1 MIDGTHRGLGL
12 QLNRRPRVV
21 HVNASEVHGGAA
33 RACARLDSA
42 LRAAGTDSRVLAV
55 GELPPVSFE
64 LNDRDDLIRHTF
76 VTTNRTAISNTHFS
90 LCLDGVDLSALRS
103 IQEADVVHLH
113 WVASIQTPRT
123 LQRLLALDKVVV
135 WTLHDFAPFTGG
147 CHYPAGCAGFESS
160 CSRCPQ
166 LRTDP
171 FDVPAAVLADK
182 IELLDVRDLTLVAP
196 SSWIAEQARASALFS
211 AAPRIEVVRYGIDT
225 DVFRPRGQA
234 EARDALGL
242 PQERAY
248 VFCGADHGGEMRKG
262 VPSLAR
268 VLADVSR
275 HPAMRGRR
283 VAVLCVGD
291 VPEELLLAGVEV
303 IPLGRIVAEEDM
315 AVALSAADTCVF
327 PYLEDNAPNMV
338 LESLACARPV
348 VAFAVGGVPEL
359 VPDGI
364 AGRCVPVG
372 DERALGG
379 ALASLLDNESLA
391 RELGERG
398 RERVCE
404 LHSSGAQAARMMEL
418 YEDALGSAAVEPRR
432 RQRPHRTSA
441 GDSGQALSALIEP
454 LTVHC
459 LEEEVRRL
467 QKQVQAHERKS
478 MVEAHALRALR
489 PVAVEAAARLEVI
502 DELRDGLARAEA
514 ECDARLEVIEDLR
527 GGLARAEA
535 ECDARLEVIEDLRGA
550 LARAE
555 AECDARLRVIDEL
568 EAYRLG
574 VEADKTRRRQWV
586 RRKLSAA
593 RRATRFDDWWYSK
606 IPPLLAIAYL
616 QVTLARSYQLWSLLP
631 WLLVSL
637 VCVAAYGHVV
647 NDSFDVESDR
657 RAGKANAMS
666 RHGIAVRAVFAVSLA
681 TVAFAPAA
689 VVGYPVAALVLLAIN
704 LLLPT
709 IYSIP
714 AIRLKERGVA
724 GIVCD
729 VGGSHVVPTLFVL
742 VALHQGSHGVSLHE
756 WAFAVAAVAWSGVL
770 GLKGILHHQLS
781 DRSGDLAAGTAT
793 FAATME
799 AGRIERW
806 LPAYNLFVE
815 APVSV
820 VLCLVVVDAC
830 PLAGVALAGY
840 FVVESVKY
848 RLGFQFALSA
858 DPRTLR
864 RSFPFV
870 NEAFYVLWLPLAAA
884 LQLAIVSPAWLW
896 APVFQVVG
904 FLPNIRDQAADLVAT
919 SRAVRGRGER
929 IVPSILR
936 RRGS

>member
-1 MIDGTHRGLGL
+1 MHRGL
-12 QLNRRPRVV
+12 QRNRGPRVV
-21 HVNASEVHGGAA
+21 HVNASDVHGGAG
-33 RACARLDSA
+33 RACGRLDSA
-42 LRAAGTDSRVLAV
+42 LRAAGTDSRVLSA
-55 GELPPVSFE
+55 GELPPVSGE
-64 LNDRDDLIRHTF
+64 LNGREELIRHAF
-76 VTTNRTAISNTHFS
+76 VTTNRTAVSNTHFS
-90 LCLDGVDLSALRS
+90 LCLDGVDLSASRA
-103 IQEADVVHLH
+103 IRDADVVHLH

-123 LQRLLALDKVVV
+123 LQRLLALDTVVV

-160 CSRCPQ
+160 CSRCPH
-166 LRTDP
+166 LRIDP

-182 IELLDVRDLTLVAP
+182 VELLDVRDVTLVAP

-211 AAPRIEVVRYGIDT
+211 AAPRIEVVRNGIDT

-234 EARDALGL
+234 EARDALGV
-242 PQERAY
+242 PQEGAY
-248 VFCGADHGGEMRKG
+248 VFCGADQGREVRKG
-262 VPSLAR
+262 IPSLAR
-268 VLADVSR
+268 VLADVAR
-275 HPAMRGRR
+275 HPAMGGRR
-283 VAVLCVGD
+283 VAALCVGD

-303 IPLGRIVAEEDM
+303 IPLGRIVAEEEM
-315 AVALSAADTCVF
+315 AVALSAADAFLF
-327 PYLEDNAPNMV
+327 PSLEDNAPNMV

-364 AGRCVPVG
+364 AGRCVPAG
-372 DERALGG
+372 DERALAE
-379 ALASLLDNESLA
+379 ALASLLANPSLA

-404 LHSSGAQAARMMEL
+404 RHSSRAQAARMVTL
-418 YEDALGSAAVEPRR
+418 YEDALGLAADEPRR
-432 RQRPHRTSA
+432 RQRPRRSSA
-441 GDSGQALSALIEP
+441 APGDPGQALSALIEP

-467 QKQVQAHERKS
+467 QQHVRAHERKS

-489 PVAVEAAARLEVI
+489 QVELEAA
-502 DELRDGLARAEA
+502 
-514 ECDARLEVIEDLR
+514 ARLEVIEDLR
-527 GGLARAEA
+527 GR
-535 ECDARLEVIEDLRGA
+535 

-555 AECDARLRVIDEL
+555 AECDARLRVIGEL
-568 EAYRLG
+568 EAYRLSAEARLS
-574 VEADKTRRRQWV
+574 VEADKARRRQLIP
-586 RRKLSAA
+586 RTPTAA

-647 NDSFDVESDR
+647 NDSFDVEADR

-666 RHGIAVRAVFAVSLA
+666 RHGVAFRAVFAGSLA
-681 TVAFAPAA
+681 AVAFAPAF
-689 VVGYPVAALVLLAIN
+689 VVRYSVAALVLLAIN

-714 AIRLKERGVA
+714 ETRLKERGVA
-724 GIVCD
+724 GLVCD

-756 WAFAVAAVAWSGVL
+756 WVFAVAALAWSGAL

-781 DRSGDLAAGTAT
+781 DRSGDLAAGAST
-793 FAATME
+793 FAATVE

-820 VLCLVVVDAC
+820 VLCLVVVGAC
-830 PLAGVALAGY
+830 PLAAVALAGY
-840 FVVESVKY
+840 VLVESVKY
-848 RLGFQFALSA
+848 RLGFQFALSP

-870 NEAFYVLWLPLAAA
+870 NEAFYVVWLPLAAA
-884 LQLAIVSPAWLW
+884 LQLAIVSSAWLW
-896 APVFQVVG
+896 APIFQVAA
-904 FLPNIRDQAADLVAT
+904 FLPTIRVQAADLVAT
-919 SRAVRGRGER
+919 ARAVRSRGEWS
-929 IVPSILR
+929 ISSILR
-936 RRGS
+936 RRVS

>member
-1 MIDGTHRGLGL
+1 VIDGTHRAP
-12 QLNRRPRVV
+12 QRSRRPRVV
-21 HVNASEVHGGAA
+21 HVNASDVHGGAG
-33 RACARLDSA
+33 RACGRLDSA
-42 LRAAGTDSRVLAV
+42 LRAVGTDSRVLAV
-55 GELPPVSFE
+55 GELPPVSGE
-64 LNDRDDLIRHTF
+64 LSGRDDLIRHTF

-113 WVASIQTPRT
+113 WMASIQTPRT

-182 IELLDVRDLTLVAP
+182 IELLDGRDLTLVAP
-196 SSWIAEQARASALFS
+196 SSWIAERARASALFS

-242 PQERAY
+242 PQKGAY

-291 VPEELLLAGVEV
+291 VSEELLLAGVEV

-315 AVALSAADTCVF
+315 AVALSAADACVF
-327 PYLEDNAPNMV
+327 PSLEDNAPNMV

-364 AGRCVPVG
+364 AGRCVPAG
-372 DERALGG
+372 DERALGE
-379 ALASLLDNESLA
+379 ALVSLLANPSLA

-404 LHSSGAQAARMMEL
+404 RHSSGAQAARMIEL
-418 YEDALGSAAVEPRR
+418 YEDALGFAADEPRR

-441 GDSGQALSALIEP
+441 APGDSGQALSELIEP

-467 QKQVQAHERKS
+467 QEQDRAYERKS
-478 MVEAHALRALR
+478 MVEAHALRALQ
-489 PVAVEAAARLEVI
+489 PVAVEAAARLKVI
-502 DELRDGLARAEA
+502 DDLRDRLARAEA
-514 ECDARLEVIEDLR
+514 ECDARLEVIDDQR
-527 GGLARAEA
+527 DR
-535 ECDARLEVIEDLRGA
+535 

-568 EAYRLG
+568 EAYRLW
-574 VEADKTRRRQWV
+574 VEADKARRRPWV
-586 RRKLSAA
+586 RRTLSAA

-616 QVTLARSYQLWSLLP
+616 QMTLARSYQLWSLLP

-666 RHGIAVRAVFAVSLA
+666 RHGIAVRAVFAGSLA
-681 TVAFAPAA
+681 AVAFAPAA
-689 VVGYPVAALVLLAIN
+689 VVRYPVAALVLLAIN

-714 AIRLKERGVA
+714 ATRLKERGVA
-724 GIVCD
+724 GLVCD
-729 VGGSHVVPTLFVL
+729 VGGSHVVPALFVL
-742 VALHQGSHGVSLHE
+742 VALHQVSHGVSLHE
-756 WAFAVAAVAWSGVL
+756 WVFAVAAVAWSGAL
-770 GLKGILHHQLS
+770 GLKGILHHQLT

-793 FAATME
+793 FAATVE

-830 PLAGVALAGY
+830 PLAAVALAGY
-840 FVVESVKY
+840 VVVESVKY

-870 NEAFYVLWLPLAAA
+870 NEAFYALWLPVAAA
-884 LQLAIVSPAWLW
+884 LQLAIVSRAWLW
-896 APVFQVVG
+896 APVVQVVG
-904 FLPNIRDQAADLVAT
+904 FLPNIRVQAADLVAT
-919 SRAVRGRGER
+919 SRAVRGRGEWS
-929 IVPSILR
+929 IPSILR
-936 RRGS
+936 RRVS